1 MGPIKRIDGKETK
14 QYSRLEYEAALIGDV
29 KLHTDRIGEV
39 VIDIGTSPAFPS
51 AWVANVTGHLN
62 PLGGAGGGFGE
73 IVVDGQTLNALD
85 NPAVDIAAAN
95 VEFCGITRQ
104 TVGIELIQPTST
116 DPGRLEFRVTPT
128 GVPIDNPFGLD
139 FDMMGNSTALQ
150 PDFATLGDE
159 VDTSWIWDL
168 QKNPLAG
175 IQCFDLGELP

>member
-1 MGPIKRIDGKETK
+1 MTVKRIDGKETK
-14 QYSRLEYEAALIGDV
+14 QYSRLEYEAALVGDV
-29 KLHTDRIGEV
+29 KLHTDRIGEI
-39 VIDIGTSPAFPS
+39 VIDIESSPAFPS

-73 IVVDGQTLNALD
+73 IIVDGQTLIALD

-95 VEFCGITRQ
+95 VQYCDHTRK

-116 DPGRLEFRVTPT
+116 DPGRIEFRVTPT
-128 GVPIDNPFGLD
+128 GVPIDNPFGANAD
-139 FDMMGNSTALQ
+139 FGIAQ

-159 VDTSWIWDL
+159 VGAHWVWDL

-175 IQCFDLGELP
+175 LQCFDLGALP